1 MLIIVPQT
9 QTVYIF
15 EESTVIIMDIKFET
29 CTVVIDLIT
38 QTHDLGKGLALVVPI
53 TSPAATTFV
62 LSGPPASALLG
73 GA

>member
-29 CTVVIDLIT
+29 CMVVVDLIT
-38 QTHDLGKGLALVVPI
+38 QMHDLGKGLALVVPI
-53 TSPAATTFV
+53 TSPATTTFV
-62 LSGPPASALLG
+62 LSGPSALALLG